1 MDSQHCCVAGS
12 AGCDACQC
20 SLIKA
25 ITPRLVQ
32 SGKILSS
39 EAWMPS
45 SLNTIADSLTQ
56 CKKEFAVQLLEN
68 SNTSI
73 TQLASFDSCPTDVK
87 VVSQCVSG
95 RAAAAPAGDAAAAP
109 AVANGS
115 MAAEVLQEA
124 CDATVQ
130 GGCPSPAAAQVRCK
144 PGL

>member
-1 MDSQHCCVAGS
+1 
-12 AGCDACQC
+12 
-20 SLIKA
+20 
-25 ITPRLVQ
+25 VQ

-56 CKKEFAVQLLEN
+56 CKNEFAVQLLEN
-68 SNTSI
+68 SNASI

-95 RAAAAPAGDAAAAP
+95 RAAAAAAGDAAAAP
-109 AVANGS
+109 AAVANGS